1 MTSAENPL
9 PPAMS
14 RRELRERERAA
25 LDATAGPVA
34 PQVVMPQLVMPQ
46 ASASTSA
53 PQPAPP
59 KRPGAVST
67 GQATLLVWA
76 IGMQV
81 CVIVGLVVIYVGNM
95 EPTRPSYGYGSTE
108 DSSAGLVIVVLSI
121 LLPIVIFMD
130 VIGRRIYRRY
140 SE

>member
-1 MTSAENPL
+1 MPSAVAQPS
-9 PPAMS
+9 PA
-14 RRELRERERAA
+14 
-25 LDATAGPVA
+25 
-34 PQVVMPQLVMPQ
+34 
-46 ASASTSA
+46 A

-76 IGMQV
+76 IGMQI

-121 LLPIVIFMD
+121 LLPIVIFMV